1 MTIKTDSFVSDG
13 TSVIYQTRMK
23 YSLNTVTAKSISPTN
38 DETILAV
45 VELGENYIQLTQVP
59 VSYRIEISYN
69 ILGTLPEDNQTE
81 FDILER
87 LRTLEKAVKDLYK
100 IQEAQRE
107 TLNNR
112 VNITAFRAWTK
123 LIEKRVGI
131 KLIDND
137 LGEISSELYKN

>member
-13 TSVIYQTRMK
+13 TSVIYQTSMK
-23 YSLNTVTAKSISPTN
+23 YSPNTVTAKSINLSN
-38 DETILAV
+38 DETQLPV
-45 VELGENYIQLTQVP
+45 TELGEDYIQLPQVP
-59 VSYRIEISYN
+59 TNYKIEISYN